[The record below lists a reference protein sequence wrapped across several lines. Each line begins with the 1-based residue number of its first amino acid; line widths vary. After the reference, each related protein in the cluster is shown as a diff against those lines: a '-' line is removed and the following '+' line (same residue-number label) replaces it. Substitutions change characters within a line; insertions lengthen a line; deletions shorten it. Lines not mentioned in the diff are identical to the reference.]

1 MKGRHGMMYDLSQI
15 KHSQKSYTDHL
26 LPTQKAQNLKQY
38 HTALRT
44 KNIRISKH
52 MIYSTRSTLK
62 QS

>member
-1 MKGRHGMMYDLSQI
+1 MYDLSQI

-44 KNIRISKH
+44 KKH
-52 MIYSTRSTLK
+52 SYL
-62 QS
+62 QAHDL